1 MSSPTT
7 TSSSID
13 RKRSSKN
20 ITLCGNVTVDGNN
33 VINNTIY
40 QYSEEDTWRDVFYDL
55 IDDADVS
62 MGKADTIDVCL
73 TRKLSSPEV
82 FHPDMEEAISVA
94 LNFDKT
100 LKYVT
105 FSVKKFSAEKLTDTS
120 EKPKTNAFVALMS
133 NSACEKKP
141 QLKQTDGARFT
152 GVYVYSYQ

>member
-82 FHPDMEEAISVA
+82 FHPDMEEAISV
-94 LNFDKT
+94 T
-100 LKYVT
+100 L
-105 FSVKKFSAEKLTDTS
+105 SMSPSA
-120 EKPKTNAFVALMS
+120 
-133 NSACEKKP
+133 
-141 QLKQTDGARFT
+141 
-152 GVYVYSYQ
+152 